1 MKKTICMALGTLLLL
16 LTACGTNGQ
25 GADSSVN
32 STSGNG
38 TTSASQPTTAVE
50 VLNIN
55 SKEQF
60 GSEERYAVSY
70 RLEGDDTTQHG
81 YMDAAGIITTE
92 APQVPYEN
100 SGASFVIYD
109 DSGNEI
115 YSSPSGEYWQI
126 EGRAD
131 NNVYLVQQLRSGL
144 DESATYVGLMDETG
158 NWLYGGP
165 VNVTEL
171 TGIQLLQA
179 GRSENLGE
187 NMMSVYC
194 AEAHGNYLVL
204 FNGETGNY
212 TLINDVWNHD
222 LKFYGDTMVFQ
233 HWDGGTSGGDL
244 GEICSV
250 DKNGNVTVLPTQ
262 GDLLCTGSNG
272 FLTDTNELSFYNNQ
286 GQLIWSFDQYPLS
299 DTYTPILYDDVVFA
313 HVTGADGNS
322 YIACISQSDG
332 SLVYEPIRDS
342 YNYIYQHYILTEIS
356 DANCFVDLLTGETL
370 ATPQDDFDLDEVEY
384 YSQGLYAVKHRES
397 GEYSYLFYD
406 YAGNQVTPGVVE
418 E

>member
-1 MKKTICMALGTLLLL
+1 MKKTICLALGTLLLL

-25 GADSSVN
+25 GTDSSLDSSN
-32 STSGNG
+32 GNG
-38 TTSASQPTTAVE
+38 TISASQSTTAVE

-55 SKEQF
+55 DQEQF
-60 GSEERYAVSY
+60 GSEVRYEVSY
-70 RLEGDDTTQHG
+70 RLNSDDTTQHG
-81 YMDAAGIITTE
+81 YMDASGVITTE
-92 APQVPYEN
+92 APQAPYEN
-100 SGASFVIYD
+100 SGSSFVIYD
-109 DSGNEI
+109 ENGNET

-126 EGRAD
+126 EGSTD

-158 NWLYGGP
+158 NWLYGEP
-165 VNVTEL
+165 VNVTQL

-187 NMMSVYC
+187 NMLSVYC

-212 TLINDVWNHD
+212 TLINDVRNQD
-222 LKFYGDTMVFQ
+222 LAFYSGTMIFQ

-244 GEICSV
+244 GDICSV
-250 DKNGNVTVLPTQ
+250 DKSGNITTLSTE
-262 GDLLCTGSNG
+262 GELLRTGANG
-272 FLTDTNELSFYNNQ
+272 FLTSANGLSFYNNQ
-286 GQLIWSFDQYPLS
+286 GQLIWSFQEYPLS
-299 DTYTPILYDDVVFA
+299 DGFTPILYDDMVFA

-332 SLVYEPIRDS
+332 TLVYEPIRDS
-342 YNYIYQHYILTEIS
+342 HNYIYQHYILTEIS

-370 ATPQDDFDLDEVEY
+370 ATLQDDFDLDEVEY
-384 YSQGLYAVKHRES
+384 YEQGLYAVKHRES
-397 GEYSYLFYD
+397 GENSYLFYD
-406 YAGNQVTPGVVE
+406 FTGNRVMPGVVE